1 MDNLFIAA
9 VEEIYQAAVDSSRW
23 PLALQA
29 TADVFGDVGAVML
42 WQRDDGGFGVIASVG
57 LADAQRDYQENGWHM
72 RDTRSIRAIERALW
86 LKTDAMTER
95 HFTTD
100 AEMAADPFYVQ
111 FLARYG
117 LRWCAAIGVSPDPTI
132 SAAISIQRAAD
143 RPPYSDL
150 ELDIATRLGRHT
162 EKALRLSIRLLD
174 SELTKLGLQDAL
186 SRIGVGVFSLDSLG
200 RVIFSNPRGQ
210 SLLGDG
216 LSIVDER
223 LRVRQSTSKAEIEA
237 AIALMTQ
244 GDRSEIAADPKPLMI
259 QRVRSNRPLVLY
271 VLPIVR
277 ALPQVDGF
285 LAQAKAIVLVIDP
298 KSDDPPDP
306 ALIRDVLGITLG
318 EARVAAL
325 IGSGLAPRAA
335 AEKLGITEETTRTV
349 LKRVFSKVGISRQSE
364 LVALL
369 TKSVLR

>member
-1 MDNLFIAA
+1 
-9 VEEIYQAAVDSSRW
+9 
-23 PLALQA
+23 
-29 TADVFGDVGAVML
+29 
-42 WQRDDGGFGVIASVG
+42 
-57 LADAQRDYQENGWHM
+57 
-72 RDTRSIRAIERALW
+72 
-86 LKTDAMTER
+86 
-95 HFTTD
+95 
-100 AEMAADPFYVQ
+100 
-111 FLARYG
+111 
-117 LRWCAAIGVSPDPTI
+117 
-132 SAAISIQRAAD
+132 
-143 RPPYSDL
+143 L